1 MKQRILVVGGLAAGP
16 SAASKA
22 KRVNP
27 NAEVILFEQGEHISY
42 GICEIPYFIG
52 GVFSDPD
59 DLVAYTPDRLRREK
73 GVDAKTYHL
82 VETIDAVKK
91 RLAIRDLQKDRVG
104 EYSYNKLI
112 LATGS
117 VPNRLDIDGEDARN
131 VFHIKSLHHAF
142 ALKKYLDDERPIRAV
157 IVGGGY
163 IGMEMAEALRHR
175 GLETT
180 VLHRRDLP
188 MSGLEEETRRAV
200 KRELEEHGVKFVART
215 ETRAL
220 RLDSSNRVMEV
231 VTSTGVYPADVVIL
245 SLGVRPNTSLAR
257 SARIR
262 LGTKNGILTD
272 QRQTTSIDSI
282 YAAGD
287 CCEVKHRVTNGW
299 SYIPL
304 ATTASKQGWVAG
316 ENAAGGNAVFKGT
329 IRAIAVKV
337 FRLEVAQ
344 VGISS
349 HEARTAGFDVV
360 AEQITANS
368 RIAFMPGNAKLH
380 LTLVADRRSRRILG
394 ANMYGEDGAVL
405 RANTV
410 GVAIQHQLTI
420 DELAQLDLIYTPPYS
435 PLWDPILVGANQLRK
450 KVE

>member
-59 DLVAYTPDRLRREK
+59 HLVAYTPDRLQREK
-73 GVDAKTYHL
+73 GVKAKTHHL
-82 VETIDAVKK
+82 VETIEAVKK
-91 RLAIRDLQKDRVG
+91 RLVVRDLQKDRVE
-104 EYSYNKLI
+104 EYPYDKLI
-112 LATGS
+112 LTTGS
-117 VPNRLDIDGEDARN
+117 LPNRLGIDGEDARN
-131 VFHIKSLHHAF
+131 VFHVKSLNHAF
-142 ALKKYLDDERPIRAV
+142 ALKKFIEDERPRRAV
-157 IVGGGY
+157 IIGGGY
-163 IGMEMAEALRHR
+163 IGIEMAEALRNR

-180 VLHRRDLP
+180 LLHRRDLP

-200 KRELEEHGVKFVART
+200 RSELEEHGVRFVPKT

-220 RLDSSNRVMEV
+220 RVDSSNRVTEV
-231 VTSTGVYPADVVIL
+231 ITSSGVYSTDVVIL
-245 SLGVRPNTSLAR
+245 SLGVQPNTSLAQ

-262 LGTKNGILTD
+262 VGTRNGILTD

-287 CCEVKHRVTNGW
+287 CCEVKNRVTNGW

-337 FRLEVAQ
+337 FRLEVAH

-349 HEARTAGFDVV
+349 DEARAAGFDVV
-360 AEQITANS
+360 TEHIAANS

-380 LTLVADRRSRRILG
+380 IILVADRRSRRVLG
-394 ANMYGEDGAVL
+394 ANIFGEDGAVL

-410 GVAIQHQLTI
+410 GVTIQHRLTI

-450 KVE
+450 KL